1 MYLAIFKSLSGI
13 TVNGTVLN
21 CLFQLQVA
29 RKRGCKS
36 EKLPVARKMSGES
49 EELPV
54 ARKRSCKSEEVD
66 DWVPAKVAKRS
77 GPRAYGPL
85 LR

>member
-1 MYLAIFKSLSGI
+1 M
-13 TVNGTVLN
+13 
-21 CLFQLQVA
+21 FQLQVT

-36 EKLPVARKMSGES
+36 EKLPVARKRSCVS

-54 ARKRSCKSEEVD
+54 ARKRRCKSEEVD
-66 DWVPAKVAKRS
+66 DWVPAKVAKCS

-85 LR
+85 LSFFSIIVFNIRTKNFSNWDAE